1 MPPVFVAL
9 FVLAVAPAASS
20 SAAAKGS
27 SGRFVFSGEVSADL
41 KVPAFLQPGNQ
52 PSCTISPSQAGT
64 DVITW
69 DNAKIKEAGKMLT
82 VADLS
87 VELDV
92 SKYGGP
98 FSMKVDPSGVTKG
111 DVYLTT
117 NDPYQWMSKSGTIT
131 VKAGGKS
138 GSVDGA
144 LSDGTHHP
152 GTIRIKGSWSG
163 CSTP

>member
-1 MPPVFVAL
+1 MPPMFVVL
-9 FVLAVAPAASS
+9 FVLAVAPVASS
-20 SAAAKGS
+20 TATAKGS
-27 SGRFVFSGEVSADL
+27 SGRFVFSGAVSADL

-52 PSCTISPSQAGT
+52 TGCTISPSQAGT

-69 DNAKIKEAGKMLT
+69 DNAKIQEAGKAVT

-92 SKYGGP
+92 STYGGP
-98 FSMKVDPSGVTKG
+98 FSMKVNPSGVTKG

-131 VKAGGKS
+131 IKAGGKS

-152 GTIRIKGSWSG
+152 GTITIKGSWAG
-163 CSTP
+163 CSTL

>member
-1 MPPVFVAL
+1 MPSVFVAL
-9 FVLAVAPAASS
+9 FVLAVAPVASS
-20 SAAAKGS
+20 TAVAKGS
-27 SGRFVFSGEVSADL
+27 SGRFLLSGEVSADL

-52 PSCTISPSQAGT
+52 TGCTISPSQAGT

-69 DNAKIKEAGKMLT
+69 DNAKIKEAGKTAT

-87 VELDV
+87 LELDV

-98 FSMKVDPSGVTKG
+98 FSMKVNASGVTKG
-111 DVYLTT
+111 DAYLTT
-117 NDPYQWMSKSGTIT
+117 DDPYQWMSKSGTIT
-131 VKAGGKS
+131 IKAGGKS

-152 GTIRIKGSWSG
+152 GTIEIKGSWSG